1 MSERI
6 RAGLHGRVRQGE
18 VRGRLVSRGWRRSQ
32 EVGVASRLR
41 GEGEAREKAIDGKH
55 TGKIANVLKILIC
68 FFEVKFE
75 I

>member
-18 VRGRLVSRGWRRSQ
+18 VRGRLVSRGWRRGQ

-55 TGKIANVLKILIC
+55 SG
-68 FFEVKFE
+68 
-75 I
+75 